1 MPPNGNSYP
10 AASLSASPRRRLRLL
25 ILQSYTGVGGAETA
39 LLNLLDGLQE
49 DTTWCEIVTLGHG
62 NGALDEALHQH
73 GHRLTPYPGARFRR
87 LDQTLVAIRWLAE
100 KISRENFDVV
110 LANGGHPN
118 LYARPAALW
127 ARRPSVWWVHD
138 HSFADPLRAGPLGW
152 LQGMVAADLLMANS
166 SMTEQKLRAYF
177 PGTPVATVRPG
188 VNERKLLA
196 ALDRGGPLRASLG
209 IPESECIV
217 GMAAR
222 YQPGKGHLLFLEAA
236 ARMVHVGFPGRF
248 WIIAARL
255 PWQDS
260 GYAGHL
266 RESTKRLGLQH
277 RVTFLEDQPDAPA
290 WLAACDIVVQPA
302 LQPETLGLV
311 AAEAMVLGRP
321 LVATAHGG
329 ALEMVTHGQDGW
341 LVPPNEST
349 AIAEAVMH
357 LWSDPALCRRLGEQ
371 AARKAREQFSSRRT
385 AEQFRA
391 LLEPLAHSRSQLR
404 QANNFVAVCR
414 KEG

>member
-1 MPPNGNSYP
+1 M
-10 AASLSASPRRRLRLL
+10 RLL
-25 ILQSYTGVGGAETA
+25 ILQSYTGLGGAETA
-39 LLNLLDGLQE
+39 LLNLLDGLPE
-49 DTTWCEIVTLGHG
+49 DSIWYEVVTFGHG
-62 NGALDEALHQH
+62 NGALDGALHQN

-87 LDQTLVAIRWLAE
+87 LDRTLVTIRWLAE
-100 KISRENFDVV
+100 KIRRENFDVV

-152 LQGMVAADLLMANS
+152 LQGMVAADLLVANS
-166 SMTEQKLRAYF
+166 SMTEQKLRTHF

-188 VNERKLLA
+188 VNEHKLLA
-196 ALDRGGPLRASLG
+196 ALDRRGPLRASLG
-209 IPESECIV
+209 IAESECIV

-222 YQPGKGHLLFLEAA
+222 YQPGKGHLLFLESA
-236 ARMVHVGFPGRF
+236 ARTVRAGFPGRF
-248 WIIAARL
+248 WIIAASL

-260 GYAGHL
+260 GYAALL
-266 RESTKRLGLQH
+266 RERTNRLGLQH
-277 RVTFLEDQPDAPA
+277 RVTFLEDLPDAPA
-290 WLAACDIVVQPA
+290 WLAACDLVIQPS

-311 AAEAMVLGRP
+311 AAEAMALGRP

-341 LVPPNEST
+341 LVPPNDSN

-371 AARKAREQFSSRRT
+371 AARTAGERFSSRRA

-391 LLEPLAHSRSQLR
+391 LLEPLAHARGH
-404 QANNFVAVCR
+404 NNALLHR
-414 KEG
+414 KGAAFSHQK